1 MADVIG
7 ARAFSRQHNA
17 SARHSMAV
25 ALAAGVRGAQGAV
38 EAGEAAAAEE
48 EVEEEAPLN
57 SGLVFLRATEAA
69 QRVAEAAQQQLG
81 RLAAADG
88 DQKALNAALR
98 TQGVNWRG
106 GGGIDVLEGAA
117 AAAGRLRVE
126 LLPLQLVAVN
136 VDLLGAARR
145 GGAFRLARAYVVHAK
160 AAQLRR
166 SGLWHLR
173 ENWREALAVLAPAAP
188 PAGHTIGNQTLSRL
202 ARLQLPEAAPRAA
215 TTAASAA
222 EPAASGAAE
231 CGARDRRGAATP
243 APPTFPL
250 CLGGCTSPSGRLLAD
265 AAVACQRCSCAACA
279 ACDAPATPH
288 GSLSGARPAPEEE
301 RGSAAPAAA
310 EPRDQ
315 RSSTDNTG

>member
-17 SARHSMAV
+17 SARHGMAV

-38 EAGEAAAAEE
+38 EA
-48 EVEEEAPLN
+48 EEAPLN

-117 AAAGRLRVE
+117 AEAAGRLRVE